1 RSCDAVS
8 LAALALLVV
17 VTLLARRTVAS
28 PVLAR
33 LRALLPSWRFF
44 DRAVASPA
52 LWIRLAGDGDRD
64 AAWQPIAPPARPW
77 TRWAFAPA
85 GNLALAYHAIVEQ
98 LVAELGELELEATGD
113 ADPTAPLAAEADPQV
128 VGLVSYELVT
138 RVARAHVPPG
148 HRFQWKITVPGDPAP
163 ADYVLSPVIA

>member
-1 RSCDAVS
+1 MS
-8 LAALALLVV
+8 LAALALLAV

-28 PVLAR
+28 PVLGR
-33 LRALLPSWRFF
+33 LRALWPSWRFF
-44 DRAVASPA
+44 DRAVASPV

-64 AAWQPIAPPARPW
+64 AAWRPIARPARPW

-85 GNLALAYHAIVEQ
+85 GNLALAYQAIVEQ
-98 LVAELGELELEATGD
+98 LVAELGELELEGASA
-113 ADPTAPLAAEADPQV
+113 ADPAAPLAVETDAQV

-138 RVARAHVPPG
+138 RVARAYVPPG
-148 HRFQWKITVPGDPAP
+148 RRFQWKITVPGDPAP

>member
-1 RSCDAVS
+1 MSV
-8 LAALALLVV
+8 AALALLAI

-28 PVLAR
+28 PWLRR

-52 LWIRLAGDGDRD
+52 LWVRQVDDGGDG
-64 AAWQPIAPPARPW
+64 AWRPIAAPPRRW
-77 TRWAFAPA
+77 SGWAFAPA

-98 LVAELGELELEATGD
+98 LVAELGELELESSDD
-113 ADPTAPLAAEADPQV
+113 ADPATPLAVETDPQV

-138 RVARAHVPPG
+138 RIARAYTG
-148 HRFQWKITVPGDPAP
+148 ARRFQWKIVIPGDPAP
-163 ADYVLSPVIA
+163 TDYLLSPVLT